1 VQGDV
6 GQKIMDVFYFVD
18 QGGSTGPWSHLVDI
32 QKGSS
37 EIFFLQ
43 KDGDKWRTICDGW
56 RSCVLWVRTGTHYK
70 YKIEH
75 TVPVAN
81 ILVDLLLSRGD
92 QTSDQQMIDAI
103 YHPEGR
109 WGWEPFFDRLQQLEK
124 EETSPLVRAAILDNI
139 ENFERYY
146 GITGRPSALAKPGSD
161 VSKTSKDRRV
171 EDSSL
176 SL

>member
-1 VQGDV
+1 
-6 GQKIMDVFYFVD
+6 
-18 QGGSTGPWSHLVDI
+18 
-32 QKGSS
+32 
-37 EIFFLQ
+37 
-43 KDGDKWRTICDGW
+43 
-56 RSCVLWVRTGTHYK
+56 
-70 YKIEH
+70 
-75 TVPVAN
+75 
-81 ILVDLLLSRGD
+81 
-92 QTSDQQMIDAI
+92 MIDAI

-161 VSKTSKDRRV
+161 VSKASKDRRV
-171 EDSSL
+171 KDSSL